1 MNSVF
6 RFFIFLL
13 VLPAGGVL
21 GAEPLGEGV
30 AANEVDAQ
38 GKAFPSFNSDSTDEI
53 LLPEIVTYVDA
64 PVVEQRTVFT
74 QEDIQN
80 LHAESLS
87 DLVKQSGLQSLEYG
101 AYGLETKPSI
111 RGFTDETVRVVI
123 DGICMNNAQSGTF
136 DFSSINIDDVESVEI
151 VRGGFTEGTEDEG
164 ATGGAIYITT
174 KKNGQEKNLSFDT
187 ALKTFFNQSY
197 PLDTI
202 IQSVAFS
209 SPVAQKSYFSVSAKG
224 AFAKNAYIYEGAKKK
239 LKTREHTAVKDA
251 TSDIRFSHW
260 NNGNRL
266 TVNGSFYYGDK
277 QTPGKGEYSQN
288 QGRGRQKD
296 LNADFTVQSFNPS
309 LFNKLNL
316 TTNLAYLYTK
326 RRYKSSSGSSLHKI
340 NDFKGSAQAD
350 FFKTGKVAQ
359 SAGLSF
365 DFTHLNSTNS
375 GVHIQPSGVLK
386 ETTKVFFNDYFS
398 ATIPLAVKFCGENY
412 AFIPKA
418 GFAAKFSKIE
428 IMIDGYRMIQ
438 FPNMDDL
445 YWEGD
450 GMHGNP
456 DLKPEEGWGADLT
469 FNLINRILPCSIQ
482 FFTNYYEKK
491 ITWSGNVTQNL
502 NSAYYFGIDF
512 NAQQSFF
519 NDFIFI
525 FASGE
530 YLYNA
535 LLDKSNTSTYK
546 KRIMWTPD
554 FTGSLQIKFNL
565 KKFDFSATAQ
575 YTGKRYTSNSNL
587 YFLKPYTLVNLCLNL
602 NLWKYTTIYFK
613 GDNILNERY
622 QSIDDY
628 PMPGASLT
636 AGCKVKI
643 KGSAFE

>member
-1 MNSVF
+1 MNSTLKF
-6 RFFIFLL
+6 LFSLFLL
-13 VLPAGGVL
+13 AGGVL

-30 AANEVDAQ
+30 VADEVDAQ
-38 GKAFPSFNSDSTDEI
+38 GKAFPSSSSDSTSTQEI
-53 LLPEIVTYVDA
+53 SLPQIVTYVEA
-64 PVVEQRTVFT
+64 PVVEQRTVFS

-123 DGICMNNAQSGTF
+123 DGICMNNAQTGTF
-136 DFSSINIDDVESVEI
+136 DFSSINIADVESVEI

-174 KKNGQEKNLSFDT
+174 KKTGQEKTLSFDT
-187 ALKTFFNQSY
+187 ALKTFFNQSF

-209 SPVAQKSYFSVSAKG
+209 SPVAQNSYLSASAKG
-224 AFAKNAYIYEGAKKK
+224 AFAKNAYIYESSAKK

-251 TSDIRFSHW
+251 ASDVRFSHW

-266 TVNGSFYYGDK
+266 TFNGSFYCGDK
-277 QTPGKGEYSQN
+277 ETPGVEYSTN
-288 QGRGRQKD
+288 QGRQKD
-296 LNADFTVQSFNPS
+296 LNAKFTMQSFNPS
-309 LFNKLNL
+309 LFNRLNL

-326 RRYKSSSGSSLHKI
+326 RRYKDSYGPSLHKI

-350 FFKTGKVAQ
+350 FFKTGKVSQ

-375 GVHIQPSGVLK
+375 GVHVQPSGVLK
-386 ETTKVFFNDYFS
+386 ETTKVFFNEYFS
-398 ATIPLAVKFCGENY
+398 ATIPLAVKFCGDNF

-445 YWEGD
+445 YWEGS
-450 GMHGNP
+450 GFHGNP

-491 ITWSGNVTQNL
+491 ITWSGGTTQNV
-502 NSAYYFGIDF
+502 NSAFYFGIDF
-512 NAQQSFF
+512 NARQSFF
-519 NDFIFI
+519 NELIFVS
-525 FASGE
+525 ASGE
-530 YLYNA
+530 YLYNE
-535 LLDKSNTSTYK
+535 LLDKSNALTYK

-554 FTGSLQIKFNL
+554 FTGSLQIQFNL
-565 KKFDFSATAQ
+565 KKLDFSATAQ
-575 YTGKRYTSNSNL
+575 YTGKRYKSNMNIS
-587 YFLKPYTLVNLCLNL
+587 FLEPYTLVNLCLNL
-602 NLWKYTTIYFK
+602 NLWKHTTLYFK

-622 QSIDDY
+622 QSIENY

-636 AGCKVKI
+636 VGCRVKL
-643 KGSAFE
+643 KGSASE